1 METSEGAFSWKPEN
15 CDTPKVAECFTKVA
29 ETKFAIK
36 VEEFFNLFL
45 SDNAVNFVKSFHR
58 RCGDKEFKCS
68 SWCPHDKFGHV
79 RDVSF
84 QHPIKIYFGAKFD
97 SCQEAQKFGIYRN
110 SHLVIETS
118 QGISDVPYGDYFRV
132 EVQARPELP

>member
-1 METSEGAFSWKPEN
+1 MHQRAI
-15 CDTPKVAECFTKVA
+15 AECFTKVA
-29 ETKFAIK
+29 ETKFPIK

-45 SDNAVNFVKSFHR
+45 SDKAVNFIKSFHR

-84 QHPIKIYFGAKFD
+84 QHPIKIYFGAKFG
-97 SCQEAQKFGIYRN
+97 SCQEAQKFRIYRN

-118 QGISDVPYGDYFRV
+118 QDISGVSRG
-132 EVQARPELP
+132 VQNSGKIEKIRLID

>member
-1 METSEGAFSWKPEN
+1 MFFIYSEVMFLGPQ
-15 CDTPKVAECFTKVA
+15 
-29 ETKFAIK
+29 IK

-97 SCQEAQKFGIYRN
+97 SCQEAQKFRIYRN

>member
-1 METSEGAFSWKPEN
+1 MFVLNFLIISSHRSDLFCTYAFMLNKLL
-15 CDTPKVAECFTKVA
+15 CFT
-29 ETKFAIK
+29 
-36 VEEFFNLFL
+36 
-45 SDNAVNFVKSFHR
+45 
-58 RCGDKEFKCS
+58 EFKCS